1 MHYGFA
7 VENNREADGRCMNE
21 VAIQIEL
28 PPTEVDDFLGEQRLQ
43 LLSTSE
49 LVTRVSMTYDD
60 QGSAELMSFCRV
72 AVANQEELDII
83 FQRGHMHY
91 SITEN
96 PIEPVSY
103 ATKLPPSHSWHGNV
117 GNAY

>member
-1 MHYGFA
+1 MH
-7 VENNREADGRCMNE
+7 V
-21 VAIQIEL
+21 EL

-43 LLSTSE
+43 LLTTSE
-49 LVTRVSMTYDD
+49 LLTRVSMTYDD
-60 QGSAELMSFCRV
+60 QGSAEMMSFCRV

-96 PIEPVSY
+96 PIEPVSARNEVAAFAFLARAQ
-103 ATKLPPSHSWHGNV
+103 ATPTDVSYHNRGRYRHV
-117 GNAY
+117 GKCQH